1 MRYTDCPSFFDVAGC
16 LFCIIVCFAMVL
28 VELWIVSVTG
38 VRSAPVSVWPIT
50 AALLLV
56 IGWAGLWLVRGLVP
70 EWLRVGHSGTVPEGS
85 YGD

>member
-1 MRYTDCPSFFDVAGC
+1 MRDTGCPSFFDVAGY
-16 LFCIIVCFAMVL
+16 LSCIIVCFAMVL

-38 VRSAPVSVWPIT
+38 LMHAPLSVWPLM

-56 IGWAGLWLVRGLVP
+56 TGWSGVWLIRTLFPAWV
-70 EWLRVGHSGTVPEGS
+70 RVGRTGVVLEGS